1 MNIFSRRLY
10 DGEWKGGEGSGGE
23 GRGEEASSCPRH
35 TNVCKISRLYYG
47 AISLLIS
54 NVSPAGKLGKFSALF
69 SSVNGSSLTGLSQNL
84 KKEKKETTFE
94 GFIQCSFLC
103 LTSGKRI

>member
-1 MNIFSRRLY
+1 MM
-10 DGEWKGGEGSGGE
+10 GSGKE
-23 GRGEEASSCPRH
+23 GRGGKRGRGKFVPQPCH

-54 NVSPAGKLGKFSALF
+54 NVSPAGKLGKFPALF

-84 KKEKKETTFE
+84 KKKNTTFE

-103 LTSGKRI
+103 LTSAKRI

>member
-1 MNIFSRRLY
+1 MM
-10 DGEWKGGEGSGGE
+10 GSGNE
-23 GRGEEASSCPRH
+23 GRGGKQGGGKFVPRH

-54 NVSPAGKLGKFSALF
+54 NVSPPGKLCKFPSLF

-84 KKEKKETTFE
+84 KKKTHNF
-94 GFIQCSFLC
+94 
-103 LTSGKRI
+103 

>member
-1 MNIFSRRLY
+1 M
-10 DGEWKGGEGSGGE
+10 GSGKE
-23 GRGEEASSCPRH
+23 GRGGKRGGGKFVPRH

-54 NVSPAGKLGKFSALF
+54 NVSPAGKLGKFPALF

-84 KKEKKETTFE
+84 KKEKKETTLE
-94 GFIQCSFLC
+94 GFIQCSFFA
-103 LTSGKRI
+103 SQAAKEFSYYRQFRP